1 MGVGMCLIAL
11 NMLLLKWKLLWGSMR
26 FILYYWNE
34 SMYVSEFALYDIFNL
49 GVVCL
54 WMRFMCYYWNERL

>member
-1 MGVGMCLIAL
+1 
-11 NMLLLKWKLLWGSMR
+11 
-26 FILYYWNE
+26 
-34 SMYVSEFALYDIFNL
+34 MYVSEFALYDIFNL